1 MAVAEAAKA
10 VAARVMAP
18 DKNNPYGQAQEFQQ
32 VVDSRFSAV
41 PPYRLAGRRNR
52 HRDYST
58 VIDRTGATDTVERE
72 NSRAHLGRYHYRLYG
87 KSYKPTWILI
97 PWTQFRPWI
106 STGYNDMCMHENHL
120 SLITWLPITGAWN
133 TWPVTR
139 TLPITPGCFNS
150 DNDQNYLKLY
160 KNNTVNVEIKSI
172 HPFALDTSTD
182 ALRWRTYSVH
192 LDRLIGP
199 DSGRRDQVKR
209 ISYEV
214 ILAVRYQHIAGAT
227 ELIRDN
233 PLGFEACRYSRAQ
246 LIG

>member
-32 VVDSRFSAV
+32 VVIPDFLRSRRIAWLVAGIAIGTTVLSLTALVLLTPLKEKIPV
-41 PPYRLAGRRNR
+41 PIL
-52 HRDYST
+52 
-58 VIDRTGATDTVERE
+58 VDT
-72 NSRAHLGRYHYRLYG
+72 
-87 KSYKPTWILI
+87 T
-97 PWTQFRPWI
+97 
-106 STGYNDMCMHENHL
+106 TGYTEIVQTHVDINTLDAIQALDQYWIQRYVYARESFIPDNLATNYRRVEHL
-120 SLITWLPITGAWN
+120 ACDEDFANYAWL
-133 TWPVTR
+133 
-139 TLPITPGCFNS
+139 FNS